1 MHKIRITVFRE
12 AFKKKPKKSLEFS
25 KPGGRG
31 SRPIPNFFFD
41 YFGFFLKA
49 LGKHWKWSD
58 SSRNAKKK
66 ISLLWGGGT
75 LYCMVP
81 YCTKL
86 YSTLSK
92 FGLQIFFLPF
102 LDELGHIH
110 LFLCVFGRLEKTQNF
125 GNFPN
130 FRGGRG
136 VGFRK
141 VWKIPNFFGFFFWR
155 LPLLVN

>member
-1 MHKIRITVFRE
+1 MGSLQ
-12 AFKKKPKKSLEFS
+12 KKNQKKFGIFQT
-25 KPGGRG
+25 GGG
-31 SRPIPNFFFD
+31 GPRPIPNFFLF
-41 YFGFFLKA
+41 FWGGFLKA

-110 LFLCVFGRLEKTQNF
+110 LFLCVFGRLEKN
-125 GNFPN
+125 P
-130 FRGGRG
+130 
-136 VGFRK
+136 K
-141 VWKIPNFFGFFFWR
+141 FWE
-155 LPLLVN
+155 LSKL